1 MKKKY
6 IILLILIAAAA
17 GFYFFTPSFES
28 IVRQVVHKYGSAV
41 TGTDVNLDGFSLKLA
56 NGEGHI
62 GKITVGNPQNYKL
75 KNALELGGIS
85 VKVDIKSLT
94 KDVIIIES
102 VEVNK
107 PVINYELLSLTQN
120 NLSQLLE
127 NIKKNTAS
135 AEKAEL
141 KADNQA
147 KTEEKPA
154 EKGKADSA
162 GKKVIIKKLV
172 IRDGEISIA
181 ASAAADITK
190 TTVKLPAITLNNI
203 GEEKKGTTVAETVSK
218 VLNKI
223 INTAYQTVVD
233 SKITDLKNVAQESLN
248 NDVGGV
254 KDRIKEI
261 GIFGK

>member
-6 IILLILIAAAA
+6 IILLILAAAAA
-17 GFYFFTPSFES
+17 GFYFLTPSFES
-28 IVRQVVHKYGSAV
+28 IVKQMVHKYGSAV

-62 GKITVGNPQNYKL
+62 GKITVGNPKNYKL

-94 KDVIIIES
+94 KDVIVIES

-127 NIKKNTAS
+127 NIQKNTAS
-135 AEKAEL
+135 AEKAEV
-141 KADNQA
+141 KAEEQA
-147 KTEEKPA
+147 KAKESKTA
-154 EKGKADSA
+154 AAS
-162 GKKVIIKKLV
+162 KKVIIRKLV
-172 IRDGEISIA
+172 IKDGEISVA
-181 ASAAADITK
+181 ASAAADLTK

-203 GEEKKGTTVAETVSK
+203 GEDKKGTTVAETVSK
-218 VLNKI
+218 VLTKI

-233 SKITDLKNVAQESLN
+233 SKITDLKNVAQESLDN
-248 NDVGGV
+248 VVGGV